1 MDTGVKERLW
11 RERYDAL
18 TARGLS
24 ELSAPDLELLA
35 EAAFWLGRPRDTI
48 AARQRA
54 YAIYRDAQQHEP
66 AARMACRLFHNHFE
80 LDELSAASG
89 WLNRAQGHLREVPDS
104 SERGY
109 VAIAAAMGAAYS
121 GQLDE
126 AIAQAALANQAGIAD
141 GDRDL
146 AAWGLAAQ
154 SGMRAAA
161 GDISGGVALLD
172 DAMVETV
179 SGELTPFVTGWIYC
193 FLLKTCQ
200 AIGDVGRAGE
210 WTDAAVRWCEQQGVN
225 SWYPGVC
232 RLHRC
237 EITSLRGEWAS
248 AEREA
253 LRAAEELAPFGG
265 YLIAEGLY
273 LAGEIRGR
281 RGDYAG
287 AEDAFLRAH
296 ELGHDAQPGLALI
309 RLARHD
315 VHGAAGQLRL
325 ALLGGPH
332 PPMRRVRLLAASVRV
347 ALELGDIAAAE
358 HAVSELADVART
370 TESRL
375 AWALLGMSHGALLL
389 AKDDVEGALP
399 LLRESATICTHLNL
413 PYECAQDRMLLGH
426 AARRAGDEQ
435 TARLEFE
442 SAEATFRRL
451 GAIPDAARA
460 AALAHWPALRGPSG
474 LSERE
479 VEVLRLLASGLP
491 NRDIA
496 AKLVI
501 SEHTVR
507 RHLSNIYRKTGVPSR
522 TAATAFA
529 IEHGLA

>member
-1 MDTGVKERLW
+1 MDTAVRERLW
-11 RERYDAL
+11 RERYDTL
-18 TARGLS
+18 TAREPS
-24 ELSAPDLELLA
+24 ELSASDLELLA

-48 AARQRA
+48 AARHRA

-66 AARMACRLFHNHFE
+66 AARMACKLFHNHFE
-80 LDELSAASG
+80 LDEASAASG
-89 WLNRAQGHLREVPDS
+89 WLNRAQRHLREAPGS

-109 VAIAAAMGAAYS
+109 VAIAAAMWAAYS

-126 AIAQAALANQAGIAD
+126 AIAQAAMANEAGIAD
-141 GDRDL
+141 DDRDL

-154 SGMRAAA
+154 GGMRAAA

-172 DAMVETV
+172 EAMVETL

-210 WTDAAVRWCEQQGVN
+210 WTDAAVRWSEQQGLN
-225 SWYPGVC
+225 SWYPGIC

-273 LAGEIRGR
+273 LAGEIRRR

-287 AEDAFLRAH
+287 AEDAFRRSH
-296 ELGHDAQPGLALI
+296 ELGGDPQPGLALV
-309 RLARHD
+309 RLAQHD

-325 ALLGGPH
+325 ALLGGPQ
-332 PPMRRVRLLAASVRV
+332 PPMRRVRLLAAYVQV
-347 ALELGDIAAAE
+347 ALELGDVAAAE
-358 HAVSELADVART
+358 HSVSELADVAKS

-375 AWALLGMSHGALLL
+375 AWALLSMSHGALML
-389 AKDDVEGALP
+389 AKDDLEGAMP
-399 LLRESATICTHLNL
+399 LLQESATICTHLNL

-435 TARLEFE
+435 SARMEFE
-442 SAEATFRRL
+442 SAKATFHRL
-451 GAIPDAARA
+451 GAVPDAERA
-460 AALAHWPALRGPSG
+460 AALAQGPAHRGPRG
-474 LSERE
+474 LSNRE
-479 VEVLRLLASGLP
+479 MEVLRLLASGLP

-496 AKLVI
+496 AKLLI

-507 RHLSNIYRKTGVPSR
+507 RHLSNIYRKAGVPSR